1 MYAEI
6 GDIKTIEE
14 KSRSW
19 EWKGC
24 GCLSLPLMFL
34 ISFTALCQMPL
45 VSIMCKCRYIL
56 NDLIM
61 VFYQVYVEALSKA
74 DLLFI
79 TQALYPQIN
88 QDILEKMVTFNQ
100 QVNAQYCILSEKNGV
115 SSSCKRLI
123 GWGDSL
129 I

>member
-1 MYAEI
+1 
-6 GDIKTIEE
+6 
-14 KSRSW
+14 
-19 EWKGC
+19 
-24 GCLSLPLMFL
+24 MFL
-34 ISFTALCQMPL
+34 NSFTALCQMPL
-45 VSIMCKCRYIL
+45 VSIMCKCWYIL

-88 QDILEKMVTFNQ
+88 QEILEKMVTFNQ

-123 GWGDSL
+123 G
-129 I
+129 

>member
-1 MYAEI
+1 
-6 GDIKTIEE
+6 
-14 KSRSW
+14 
-19 EWKGC
+19 
-24 GCLSLPLMFL
+24 MFL
-34 ISFTALCQMPL
+34 TSFTALCQMPL

-115 SSSCKRLI
+115 RSSCKRLI
-123 GWGDSL
+123 G
-129 I
+129 

>member
-1 MYAEI
+1 
-6 GDIKTIEE
+6 
-14 KSRSW
+14 
-19 EWKGC
+19 
-24 GCLSLPLMFL
+24 MFL
-34 ISFTALCQMPL
+34 ISFTAQCQMPL
-45 VSIMCKCRYIL
+45 VPIMCKCRYIL

-100 QVNAQYCILSEKNGV
+100 QVNAQCITILYFK
-115 SSSCKRLI
+115 
-123 GWGDSL
+123 
-129 I
+129 